1 VVCGLGLRGVGL
13 VAHLGGLF
21 IPCAHIVQTFFGFIK
36 VYFDYFLHYIVNYT
50 TNSYDEVVVAISRV
64 GGAKLP
70 TIIGVKIVGKKLQR
84 LRTKKLL
91 SRKELADKTG
101 LHPDHIGR
109 LERSEATAAHMATI
123 RRLTEALNVD
133 PSELVDE

>member
-1 VVCGLGLRGVGL
+1 M
-13 VAHLGGLF
+13 GG
-21 IPCAHIVQTFFGFIK
+21 T
-36 VYFDYFLHYIVNYT
+36 
-50 TNSYDEVVVAISRV
+50 
-64 GGAKLP
+64 KLP

-109 LERSEATAAHMATI
+109 LEKSEGRPYKPPRFKNPRLYQGPGTGAELLRQLELCHRLYNKALWRRRGKYKFEVSAHMIVGHLQRSPNT
-123 RRLTEALNVD
+123 LTQSAI
-133 PSELVDE
+133 